1 MTRPGE
7 EQRPMYLT
15 EVGRRHLEDRL
26 GEYGAQ
32 RARLTAQSTDP
43 TDVQDSVDQ
52 SDRLEAA
59 DELGRLDDHIAQVQ
73 DTLRRALPLPA
84 GAADGVIRLGSTVR
98 VRDDDRV
105 ESSFTLLDA
114 AELEGIEE
122 AAAIDSPIGRALI
135 GHQQGDKVIVQT
147 PERSRRL
154 WVLAVQP
161 YRPASM

>member
-1 MTRPGE
+1 MTRSGE

-26 GEYGAQ
+26 GEYAAQ

-52 SDRLEAA
+52 SDRLEAE

-84 GAADGVIRLGSTVR
+84 GAADGVMNRKIDEERHLPVIQKTRVDQGHTRTHRSQRHDIRLASPQGDADVRSIVWHGKRLVVVEGVR
-98 VRDDDRV
+98 VLQAQRV
-105 ESSFTLLDA
+105 L
-114 AELEGIEE
+114 
-122 AAAIDSPIGRALI
+122 
-135 GHQQGDKVIVQT
+135 
-147 PERSRRL
+147 
-154 WVLAVQP
+154 
-161 YRPASM
+161 